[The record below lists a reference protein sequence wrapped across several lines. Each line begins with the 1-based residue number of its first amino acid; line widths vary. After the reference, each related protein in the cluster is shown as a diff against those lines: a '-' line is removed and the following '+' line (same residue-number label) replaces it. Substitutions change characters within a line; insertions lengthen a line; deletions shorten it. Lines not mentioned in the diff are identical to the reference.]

1 MSVLHQLKLSALQNL
16 SDVLDTHTGGPSI
29 SRNVLRPH
37 VHVLLVDDLHAE
49 FKLMLTSGM
58 QPAHIALVL
67 KLLAHERKQAQAISD
82 RVELVWSGLDLES
95 STTRDAQVV
104 LRELFRQAKSHLLI
118 ASYAIDKG
126 DKAEELFGELA
137 ARMDAEPTLRVRI
150 FLNVMRKHGDDTPAE
165 ELLARFRNDFRDH
178 IWPGKRLPAVFHD
191 PRSLSTDWGPK
202 ACLHAKC
209 IVADGTRAFV
219 SSANFTEAAQQ
230 RNIEAGVLLE
240 DAGLASALEEQFEG
254 LVRRGLL
261 MAVPRL
267 E

>member
-1 MSVLHQLKLSALQNL
+1 
-16 SDVLDTHTGGPSI
+16 
-29 SRNVLRPH
+29 
-37 VHVLLVDDLHAE
+37 
-49 FKLMLTSGM
+49 
-58 QPAHIALVL
+58 
-67 KLLAHERKQAQAISD
+67 
-82 RVELVWSGLDLES
+82 
-95 STTRDAQVV
+95 
-104 LRELFRQAKSHLLI
+104 
-118 ASYAIDKG
+118 
-126 DKAEELFGELA
+126 
-137 ARMDAEPTLRVRI
+137 
-150 FLNVMRKHGDDTPAE
+150 MRKHGDDTPAE